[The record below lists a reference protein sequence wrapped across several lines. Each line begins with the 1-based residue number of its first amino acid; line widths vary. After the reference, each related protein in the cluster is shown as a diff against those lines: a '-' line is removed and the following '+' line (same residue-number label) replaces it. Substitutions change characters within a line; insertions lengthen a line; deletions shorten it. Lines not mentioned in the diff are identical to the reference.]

1 MVAER
6 LGAAQPDHAQAM
18 ETSRRFLAGEPLET
32 LAVDLDALRRAPHGD
47 WGWRTADNR
56 PMDRYGPETYGEQ
69 VADLYD
75 DWYQDHPDTQVTVER
90 LAELAG
96 PGPIL
101 ELGVGTGRLA
111 LPLAELGLR
120 VHGIDASPAM
130 LDRLRAKPGGERVQL
145 SVGDMAEV
153 AVEGSFALVFVAAN
167 TLFLLASQE
176 EQLRC
181 FANVAARL
189 SADGVFVIDVFV
201 PDPARYR
208 DDQQLGV
215 TRVTVDSVLL
225 TASRHDPVG
234 QRLEAQQIQL
244 GPGAGFRL
252 IPGVLRYAWPSEL
265 DLMARLAGLGLRERW
280 GGWRREAFT
289 AASTMHVSV
298 YEHG

>member
-1 MVAER
+1 
-6 LGAAQPDHAQAM
+6 
-18 ETSRRFLAGEPLET
+18 
-32 LAVDLDALRRAPHGD
+32 
-47 WGWRTADNR
+47 
-56 PMDRYGPETYGEQ
+56 MDSYGPETYGEQ

-75 DWYQDHPDTQVTVER
+75 DWYQDHPDTEVAVER

-96 PGPIL
+96 PGPVL

-111 LPLAELGLR
+111 IPLAERGLE
-120 VHGIDASPAM
+120 VHGIDSSPAM
-130 LDRLRAKPGGERVQL
+130 LDRLRAKPGSERIHL

-153 AVEGSFALVFVAAN
+153 GVEGRYSLVFVAAN
-167 TLFLLASQE
+167 TLFLLPSQE

-189 SADGVFVIDVFV
+189 AEGGVFVVDVFV

-208 DDQQLGV
+208 NDQLLDV

-225 TASRHDPVG
+225 TAAQHDPVL
-234 QRLEAQQIQL
+234 QRVDAQQIQL
-244 GPGAGFRL
+244 GPGAGVRL

-265 DLMARLAGLGLRERW
+265 DLMARLAALRLRQRW
-280 GGWRREAFT
+280 GGWRREPFT
-289 AASTMHVSV
+289 TASTIHVSVYEYAHVSV

>member
-1 MVAER
+1 
-6 LGAAQPDHAQAM
+6 
-18 ETSRRFLAGEPLET
+18 
-32 LAVDLDALRRAPHGD
+32 
-47 WGWRTADNR
+47 
-56 PMDRYGPETYGEQ
+56 MDSYGPETYGER
-69 VADLYD
+69 VADLND
-75 DWYQDHPDTQVTVER
+75 DWYQDHPDTEVAVER

-96 PGPIL
+96 AGPVL

-111 LPLAELGLR
+111 LPLAERDLEI
-120 VHGIDASPAM
+120 HGVDASPAM
-130 LDRLRAKPGGERVQL
+130 LDRLRAKAGGERIHL
-145 SVGDMAEV
+145 HLGDMAEV
-153 AVEGSFALVFVAAN
+153 AVEDSYALVFVAAN

-176 EQLRC
+176 QQLRC
-181 FANVAARL
+181 FANVAAHL
-189 SADGVFVIDVFV
+189 AAEGVFVVEVFV

-234 QRLEAQQIQL
+234 QRIDAQQIQF

-265 DLMARLAGLGLRERW
+265 DLMARLAGLRLRERW
-280 GGWRREAFT
+280 GGWRREPFT

-298 YEHG
+298 YERG

>member
-1 MVAER
+1 
-6 LGAAQPDHAQAM
+6 M
-18 ETSRRFLAGEPLET
+18 ETQVG
-32 LAVDLDALRRAPHGD
+32 AP
-47 WGWRTADNR
+47 RDNR
-56 PMDRYGPETYGEQ
+56 PMERYGSETYGEQ

-75 DWYQDHPDTQVTVER
+75 DWYQDHPDTQVAVER

-96 PGPIL
+96 QGPIL

-111 LPLAELGLR
+111 LPLAERGLE

-130 LDRLRAKPGGERVQL
+130 LERLRAKPGSEPVHL
-145 SVGDMAEV
+145 TIGDMADV
-153 AVEGSFALVFVAAN
+153 AVEGSYALVFAAEN
-167 TLFLLASQE
+167 TLFLLPSQE

-189 SADGVFVIDVFV
+189 SPDGVFVVDVSV

-208 DDQQLGV
+208 NDQHLGV
-215 TRVTVDSVLL
+215 TRVTVESVLL
-225 TASRHDPVG
+225 TAVRHDPVQ
-234 QRLEAQQIQL
+234 QRLDAQQIQL

-265 DLMARLAGLGLRERW
+265 DLMARLAGLSLRQRW
-280 GGWRREAFT
+280 GGWRREPFT
-289 AASTMHVSV
+289 ATSTMHVSV

>member
-1 MVAER
+1 
-6 LGAAQPDHAQAM
+6 M
-18 ETSRRFLAGEPLET
+18 E
-32 LAVDLDALRRAPHGD
+32 
-47 WGWRTADNR
+47 
-56 PMDRYGPETYGEQ
+56 RYGPETYGEQ

-75 DWYQDHPDTQVTVER
+75 DWYGEYPDTGVAVER

-96 PGPIL
+96 PGPVL

-111 LPLAELGLR
+111 LPLAERGLE

-130 LDRLRAKPGGERVQL
+130 LERLRAKAGGERIHVL
-145 SVGDMAEV
+145 VGDMADV
-153 AVEGSFALVFVAAN
+153 AVEGSYALVFVAAN
-167 TLFLLASQE
+167 TLFLLPSQE

-181 FANVAARL
+181 FAKVAARL
-189 SADGVFVIDVFV
+189 SAGGVFVVEVFV

-208 DDQQLGV
+208 NDQQLGV

-225 TASRHDPVG
+225 TAGRHDPVR
-234 QRLEAQQIQL
+234 QRIDAQQIQF

-265 DLMARLAGLGLRERW
+265 DLMARLAGLRLRERW
-280 GGWRREAFT
+280 GGWQREPFT

>member
-1 MVAER
+1 
-6 LGAAQPDHAQAM
+6 
-18 ETSRRFLAGEPLET
+18 
-32 LAVDLDALRRAPHGD
+32 
-47 WGWRTADNR
+47 
-56 PMDRYGPETYGEQ
+56 MDSYGPETYGERA
-69 VADLYD
+69 ADLYD
-75 DWYQDHPDTQVTVER
+75 DWYQDHPDTRVAVER

-111 LPLAELGLR
+111 LPLAERDLE

-130 LDRLRAKPGGERVQL
+130 LDRLRAKPGGQRVHL
-145 SVGDMAEV
+145 HLGDMAEV
-153 AVEGSFALVFVAAN
+153 AVEGSYELVFVAAN
-167 TLFLLASQE
+167 TLFLLPSQE
-176 EQLRC
+176 QQLRC
-181 FANVAARL
+181 FANAATRL
-189 SADGVFVIDVFV
+189 SDGGVFVVEVFV

-234 QRLEAQQIQL
+234 QRIDAQQLQF
-244 GPGAGFRL
+244 GPGAGFLL

-265 DLMARLAGLGLRERW
+265 DLMARLAGLRLRERW
-280 GGWRREAFT
+280 GGWRREPFT

-298 YEHG
+298 YERG

>member
-1 MVAER
+1 
-6 LGAAQPDHAQAM
+6 M
-18 ETSRRFLAGEPLET
+18 ETGVGA
-32 LAVDLDALRRAPHGD
+32 
-47 WGWRTADNR
+47 ADNR
-56 PMDRYGPETYGEQ
+56 PLDRYGPETYGEQ

-75 DWYQDHPDTQVTVER
+75 DWYQDHPDTQVSVEW

-96 PGPIL
+96 PGPVL

-111 LPLAELGLR
+111 LPLAQRGLE

-130 LDRLRAKPGGERVQL
+130 LERLRAKPGGERVHL

-176 EQLRC
+176 EQVRC

-189 SADGVFVIDVFV
+189 SADGVFVVEVFV
-201 PDPARYR
+201 PGPARYR
-208 DDQQLGV
+208 NGQQLGV

-225 TASRHDPVG
+225 TASRHDPVR
-234 QRLEAQQIQL
+234 QRVDAQQIQL
-244 GPGAGFRL
+244 GPGAGLRL

-265 DLMARLAGLGLRERW
+265 DLMARLAGLRLRERW
-280 GGWRREAFT
+280 GGWRREPFT

-298 YEHG
+298 YGHG